1 MTVPPLTPVGLR
13 CRRKALGL
21 SRADL
26 GALLGVNAGV
36 IRSWE
41 IGKSEPRDPVS
52 IHMLLGALEDAALG
66 CVDELTA
73 SADDEDEAVRGLP
86 TALLAYV
93 RQEDYEQHTSWAQTL
108 PLSAYQACVGHAY
121 QLLADDGIPVQIVS
135 PYD

>member
-1 MTVPPLTPVGLR
+1 MFPLTPVGLR

-21 SRADL
+21 SRAEL
-26 GALLGVNAGV
+26 GALLGVSEGV

-52 IHMLLGALEDAALG
+52 IHMLLGALEDAALD

-73 SADDEDEAVRGLP
+73 SADDETEAVRALP
-86 TALLAYV
+86 TALIAYHDEPTY
-93 RQEDYEQHTSWAQTL
+93 RQSTRWAHTL

>member
-1 MTVPPLTPVGLR
+1 MTFPLTPVGLR

-93 RQEDYEQHTSWAQTL
+93 RQEDYEQHTSWAHTL